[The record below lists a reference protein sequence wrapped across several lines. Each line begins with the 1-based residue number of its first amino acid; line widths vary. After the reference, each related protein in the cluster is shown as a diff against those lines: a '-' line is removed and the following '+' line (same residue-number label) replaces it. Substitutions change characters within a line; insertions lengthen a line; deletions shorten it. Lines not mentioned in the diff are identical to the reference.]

1 MNRLILIA
9 LLATLAFDAQASTD
23 TCGINGTAYDYSGRP
38 LTAAVIRLSDRQ
50 TKQITYRTTDAKA
63 AFAFDGLPADAS
75 GQRYRLD
82 VLSRPNVVTG
92 SHIPRRS
99 VLGVAPAFVCGAG
112 ETARVD
118 VRVKVR

>member
-50 TKQITYRTTDAKA
+50 TSRIARPMQKLHSRSMACPPTPAGSATDSM
-63 AFAFDGLPADAS
+63 F
-75 GQRYRLD
+75 
-82 VLSRPNVVTG
+82 
-92 SHIPRRS
+92 
-99 VLGVAPAFVCGAG
+99 
-112 ETARVD
+112 
-118 VRVKVR
+118 